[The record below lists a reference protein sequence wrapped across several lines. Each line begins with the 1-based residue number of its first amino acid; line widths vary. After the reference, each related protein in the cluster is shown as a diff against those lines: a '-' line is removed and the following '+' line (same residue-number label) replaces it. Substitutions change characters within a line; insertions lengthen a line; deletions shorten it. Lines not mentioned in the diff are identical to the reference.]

1 MSAKLTFELAKQIA
15 QFMVSRG
22 MLTEQGLYEALE
34 QAKVNNTDLVDH
46 LVEQGLLTEAQITKE
61 LSDAYAL
68 DVAELSHDNDVDI
81 DALESLPKQF
91 MIQHRV
97 LPFALEEGQLYVAI
111 SEPDSLQHMPNIT
124 LITGLSVRTFVTQI
138 SVVNNWL
145 ERINQLDEDASFKTL
160 AELDA
165 RVVDSDDLDDE
176 AKSAEVIQFVD
187 QVIGKAI
194 HLGVSDIHLE
204 PYSHKARLRYR
215 LDGVL
220 IDQTDKGPRLFE
232 FYNSIITRIKILASL
247 NIAERRLPQDG
258 AITYET
264 RDLREIDIRV
274 SILPTKFGERVVMRI
289 LDHSAFEPRIENLGF
304 REDDEAR
311 FKKAIDQPQG
321 LVLVTGPT
329 GSGKSTTL
337 YAALHRLNRDDV
349 NIMTAEDPVENVM
362 EGVGQVQ
369 IKENIGLT
377 FTAALR
383 SFLRQDPEIILVGEI
398 RDRDTADIAI
408 KSSLTGHLVL
418 STLHTNDA
426 ISTVTRLINMGV
438 PAYLITASLTLV
450 VAQRLARKNCP
461 DCLVVDES
469 VTDEHLKIVG
479 FTPEDAEQFPIKK
492 GQGCSSCNNTGY
504 KGRQGVYEILSIDP
518 ELREAI
524 LNGENAATMLEIAQ
538 RNGFSTMQEVA
549 RGFLKSGIL
558 SSAEYQRVFL
568 V

>member
-1 MSAKLTFELAKQIA
+1 
-15 QFMVSRG
+15 
-22 MLTEQGLYEALE
+22 
-34 QAKVNNTDLVDH
+34 
-46 LVEQGLLTEAQITKE
+46 
-61 LSDAYAL
+61 
-68 DVAELSHDNDVDI
+68 
-81 DALESLPKQF
+81 
-91 MIQHRV
+91 
-97 LPFALEEGQLYVAI
+97 
-111 SEPDSLQHMPNIT
+111 
-124 LITGLSVRTFVTQI
+124 
-138 SVVNNWL
+138 
-145 ERINQLDEDASFKTL
+145 
-160 AELDA
+160 
-165 RVVDSDDLDDE
+165 
-176 AKSAEVIQFVD
+176 
-187 QVIGKAI
+187 
-194 HLGVSDIHLE
+194 
-204 PYSHKARLRYR
+204 
-215 LDGVL
+215 
-220 IDQTDKGPRLFE
+220 LFE

-274 SILPTKFGERVVMRI
+274 SILPTKIGERVVMRI

-549 RGFLKSGIL
+549 RGFLKSGVL